1 MIDLAKL
8 NDYLRLFNGFTVE
21 DAKFFFSTLTKQKA
35 LKAGEVYIYAGDLHR
50 KMAYIRSGLMRAY
63 MIKEN
68 GEEATLYFRKEDGQ
82 MASYDCVFDN
92 KPSRMF
98 IEAFEDTII
107 LEVDYDRLQEF
118 MDRHPQYEKARK
130 FFMQRLLMESF
141 TRLESFILFSPEE
154 RYLNFIKANKELE
167 ARVPDKYL
175 ASVLGI
181 TPESLS
187 RIKKRI
193 KEKQQN

>member
-8 NDYLRLFNGFTVE
+8 NDYLMLFKAFTVD
-21 DAKFFFSTLTKQKA
+21 DAKFFFSTLTKQKS

-50 KMAYIRSGLMRAY
+50 KLAYIRTGLMRAY
-63 MIKEN
+63 MINDN
-68 GEEATLYFRKEDGQ
+68 GEEVTLFFRKEDGH
-82 MASYDCVFDN
+82 MASYDCVLEN

-98 IEAFEDTII
+98 IEAFEDTQI
-107 LEVDYDRLQEF
+107 LEVDYDKLQDF
-118 MDRHPQYEKARK
+118 MDRHPRYEKARK

-141 TRLESFILFSPEE
+141 NRLESFVLLSPEE
-154 RYLNFIKANKELE
+154 RYIKFAADNKELTE
-167 ARVPDKYL
+167 RVPDKYI

-193 KEKQQN
+193 KEKQKN